1 MILFFLFPS
10 LASSFITIRGMG
22 DLFSSPMP
30 RSLPFSLPWLPLF
43 PQFGAW
49 ETFFLSHAPL
59 FSFFSSLASPF
70 TSIWGMGN
78 LFLLP
83 CPALFLFLFP
93 GFLFF
98 LNSGHGK
105 LFSSPMP
112 RSFPFSL
119 PWLPL
124 LHQFGAW
131 GTFFFSHAPSVLI
144 GLIGITVPTGSPHS
158 HQISALTPATR

>member
-10 LASSFITIRGMG
+10 LASSFISIRGMG
-22 DLFSSPMP
+22 Y
-30 RSLPFSLPWLPLF
+30 
-43 PQFGAW
+43 
-49 ETFFLSHAPL
+49 
-59 FSFFSSLASPF
+59 
-70 TSIWGMGN
+70 

-83 CPALFLFLFP
+83 CPAIFLFLFL

-98 LNSGHGK
+98 LDSGHGK

-124 LHQFGAW
+124 LSQFGAW
-131 GTFFFSHAPSVLI
+131 GIFFLLPCPALFLFLFLGFPFFLNSGHGKPFSSPMPRSFPFSLPWLSLLSRFGAWVTFFFSHAPLSSLASPF
-144 GLIGITVPTGSPHS
+144 ITIRGMGNFFLLPCPVCPH
-158 HQISALTPATR
+158 